1 MSKIGNNPI
10 QIPASVQLNI
20 DKDIIKVK
28 GTLGELSYHTPK
40 NLRVKQEGDKLLV
53 ERKNDEKKTKSMHG
67 FFRQTIYNGVK
78 GVETPWQ
85 KRLEVVGTGYNVKLQ
100 GEDLVFKIG
109 YSHPVVFKKAPHITY
124 KVEGNNKAVVS
135 GIDKQLVGQ
144 IAYQIKILKVPD
156 AYKGKGIRY
165 EGEVLKL
172 KPGKK
177 VKTTTGAA

>member
-10 QIPASVQLNI
+10 QVPASVQVDI
-20 DKDIIKVK
+20 DKNKITLK
-28 GTLGELSYHTPK
+28 GQNGELYFHIP
-40 NLRVKQEGDKLLV
+40 NIIAVNKQGDKIFLK
-53 ERKNDEKKTKSMHG
+53 RKDDEKKTKSAHG
-67 FFRQTIYNGVK
+67 LYRQLIFNAVK
-78 GVETPWQ
+78 GVEEPWQ
-85 KRLEVVGTGYNVKLQ
+85 KRLEIVGTGYNVKFQ

-109 YSHPVVFKKAPHITY
+109 YSHAVVFKKVANI
-124 KVEGNNKAVVS
+124 KFSVEGNNKVIVL

-144 IAYQIKILKVPD
+144 VAHQIKILKRPD

-165 EGEVLKL
+165 AGEIVKL